1 VNLFHR
7 AEYIFRVAVAGSMSL
22 REWLDG
28 YDRRDWQ
35 TADADDGPV
44 RFALVGLGWWTTDVA
59 MPAIGDSTFCGTTV
73 LVSSSREK
81 AERVGAGRDV
91 DHAIAYDEFHDGA
104 ATDAYDAVY
113 VATPNA
119 LHSEYVESAAAHGKA
134 VLCEKPLEA
143 TVERGR
149 RLVEAAEDA
158 GVPLMTGYRMQT
170 EPAVRR
176 ARELIA
182 DGFLGDP
189 VHAHGTNTQPVLEMI
204 PDPDQ
209 WRLDPDLTGY
219 GTSVMDLGI
228 YPINTARYL
237 LDRDPVA
244 AGARTR
250 SPNGAFADV
259 PDERAAFTLTHEDDI
274 PLLATASQ
282 NAQGDSRLTITG
294 TEGRVELRPAF
305 HGTATLRAA
314 RGDVSAEITTG
325 YDARRE
331 TEELFDYFADRV
343 LTGAP
348 VDPDGRHGLA
358 DLRTIRAIH
367 EAAEHGGTVE
377 IADGV

>member
-1 VNLFHR
+1 
-7 AEYIFRVAVAGSMSL
+7 MSL
-22 REWLDG
+22 DELLDG

-35 TADADDGPV
+35 TAEPGAGPV
-44 RFALVGLGWWTTDVA
+44 RLALVGLGWWTTDVA
-59 MPAIGDSTFCGTTV
+59 MPAIEDSTFCETTV
-73 LVSSSREK
+73 LVSGSREK
-81 AERVGAGRDV
+81 AKRVAGKHDV
-91 DHAIAYDEFHDGA
+91 DAITYEEFHDGA
-104 ATDAYDAVY
+104 AADAYDAVY

-119 LHSEYVESAAAHGKA
+119 LHLEHVESGAAHGKA

-143 TVERGR
+143 SVERGR

-189 VHAHGTNTQPVLEMI
+189 VHAQGTNTQPVLEMI

-209 WRLDPDLTGY
+209 WRLDSDLTGY

-244 AGARTR
+244 ASARMQ
-250 SPNGAFADV
+250 SPNEAFADV
-259 PDERAAFTLTHEDDI
+259 PDERAAFTLTFEDDL

-282 NAQGDSRLTITG
+282 NAQDDSRLTITG

-343 LTGAP
+343 LTGDP
-348 VDPDGRHGLA
+348 VGPDGRHGLA

-367 EAAEHGGTVE
+367 EAAEHGGTVG
-377 IADGV
+377 IADGL